1 MPLDMG
7 GVTQLKFPDE
17 GSDVDQS
24 SAPSLTTGENVG
36 AALKAVREHL
46 GLSLEEVAEA
56 TRVRRTYLSAI
67 EDMRLD
73 TLPSRP
79 FAVGYVRAYA
89 KALNLDGEAA
99 VNRFKIDSPDPDQV
113 LQGPVGVEKRT
124 DPRFA
129 MAAVAGVV
137 ILAAILAWNVARR
150 VLEPAPQHAEAG
162 IQAAPMAPP
171 PIPSANSGAV
181 SLGAP
186 LPAPVES
193 TTPKPYVTPGLEDS
207 VASGGSAD
215 AAIAV
220 AKARA
225 AAKAAEAVSPDE
237 SIVLGSPFKAN
248 GAVMG
253 ANAEESLVTLQAR
266 KNGALVV
273 RNGDGQVYFARQLNA
288 GEAYRVPAAK
298 GLVADVS
305 DPTAFEV
312 FVAGASKGVL
322 PAAQTSIGKLID

>member
-17 GSDVDQS
+17 GSKVDQS
-24 SAPSLTTGENVG
+24 SVPTLATGESIG

-46 GLSLEEVAEA
+46 GLSLEDVAES
-56 TRVRRTYLSAI
+56 TRVRRTYLAAL
-67 EDMRLD
+67 EEMRLD
-73 TLPSRP
+73 ALPSRP

-113 LQGPVGVEKRT
+113 LQGPVGVEHKT

-129 MAAVAGVV
+129 MAAVVGVV
-137 ILAAILAWNVARR
+137 IIVAIVVWNVGRR
-150 VLEPAPQHAEAG
+150 AFDQQPEVSSAVA
-162 IQAAPMAPP
+162 AAPPVAQSNQT
-171 PIPSANSGAV
+171 PSTVA
-181 SLGAP
+181 LGAP

-193 TTPKPYVTPGLEDS
+193 TTPAPYVTPGLEDS

-225 AAKAAEAVSPDE
+225 ANPEEVLPDE
-237 SIVLGSPFKAN
+237 SVVLGSSFKAS
-248 GAVMG
+248 GPVMG
-253 ANAEESLVTLQAR
+253 ANPEESVVTLQAR
-266 KNGALVV
+266 KNASLVV
-273 RNGDGQVYFARQLNA
+273 RGADGQVYFARQLNA
-288 GEAYRVPAAK
+288 GEAYRAPAVK

-305 DPTAFEV
+305 DPAAFEV
-312 FVAGASKGVL
+312 FVAGASKGL
-322 PAAQTSIGKLID
+322 MPSTQTAIGKLVD

>member
-17 GSDVDQS
+17 GSEVDQA
-24 SAPSLTTGENVG
+24 SAPSLTTGDNVG

-56 TRVRRTYLSAI
+56 TRVRRTYLAAI

-113 LQGPVGVEKRT
+113 LRGPVGVEKKT

-150 VLEPAPQHAEAG
+150 VLEPAPQQAQTG
-162 IQAAPMAPP
+162 IQSAPVAPP
-171 PIPSANSGAV
+171 TPDANSGAV

-225 AAKAAEAVSPDE
+225 AAKAAEDARPDDT
-237 SIVLGSPFKAN
+237 IVLGSPFKAN

-253 ANAEESLVTLQAR
+253 ANPEESLVTLQAR
-266 KNGALVV
+266 KSGALVV
-273 RNGDGQVYFARQLNA
+273 RSPDGQVYFARQLNA
-288 GEAYRVPAAK
+288 GEAYRAPAVK

-305 DPTAFEV
+305 DPAAFEV
-312 FVAGASKGVL
+312 FVGGSSKGVL
-322 PAAQTSIGKLID
+322 PAAQTSIGKLVD

>member
-17 GSDVDQS
+17 GSEVDQP
-24 SAPSLTTGENVG
+24 SAPSLTTGEHVG

-46 GLSLEEVAEA
+46 GLSLEEVAET
-56 TRVRRTYLSAI
+56 TRVRRTYLAAI

-99 VNRFKIDSPDPDQV
+99 VNRFKIDSPDPEQV
-113 LQGPVGVEKRT
+113 LRGPVGVEKKT

-150 VLEPAPQHAEAG
+150 VMEPAPQQAEAG
-162 IQAAPMAPP
+162 IQSAPVAPP
-171 PIPSANSGAV
+171 VPTTNSGAV

-225 AAKAAEAVSPDE
+225 AAKAAEAATPDE

-253 ANAEESLVTLQAR
+253 ANPEESLVTLQAR

-273 RNGDGQVYFARQLNA
+273 RSGDGQVYFARQLNA

-305 DPTAFEV
+305 DPAAFEV

-322 PAAQTSIGKLID
+322 PAAQTSIGKLVD